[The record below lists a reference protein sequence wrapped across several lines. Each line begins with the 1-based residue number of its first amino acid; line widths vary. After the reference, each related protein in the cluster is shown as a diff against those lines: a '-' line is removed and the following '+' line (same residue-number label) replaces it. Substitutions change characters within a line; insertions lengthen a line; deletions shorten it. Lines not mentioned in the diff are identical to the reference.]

1 MAEAKKFQDQQNK
14 GIPQKVRNT
23 MRGCCPGIPLI
34 IITLGGFVLFSCGT
48 TPPERIPEKPEKPPV
63 EVPRGPRSSK
73 EVLQDVYQALEKG
86 DFKKALALFKELPE
100 EEQKSRDIQLLQAN
114 ILISAAQYSEARE
127 VLSTLLSQ
135 NASDRDALYSL
146 AMLERATGNTK
157 EEKNRLEQIVK
168 VDPAFAAAYAE
179 LGNLA
184 YETKTYKLAETY
196 YDKALSLDPKNGD
209 ALVGK
214 GRVRRYYRDYKA
226 AETAFNTAIEAYPT
240 WYNPFLER
248 ARLYRETGFLLEAQ
262 RDIEVAERLLPNDY
276 WILMDKGN
284 IFLDQGKKQEALA
297 AYERAAFLK
306 PDYFLAYVYI
316 AGIKDEF
323 DDYAG
328 AERAYEKLAQLKP
341 EYYFAFEG
349 LGILRMRDGRWEQA
363 RDAFLAA
370 YKQSP
375 SHTNYALLGALCWLR
390 STNTKG
396 AKEFL
401 ATLLP
406 TIPRESIEWYMVR
419 LYHDQSGDTD
429 IAVRIDKQTN
439 LDTKA
444 RMLYYLAQ
452 YYAIK
457 GNHSL
462 AQKFHL
468 MVREMNR
475 RSIIEWRLNEWALG
489 AYGL

>member
-1 MAEAKKFQDQQNK
+1 MVEGKKFQDRQNYRLVNK
-14 GIPQKVRNT
+14 RGGRIPAV
-23 MRGCCPGIPLI
+23 PFI
-34 IITLGGFVLFSCGT
+34 IVALLGGALFSCGT
-48 TPPERIPEKPEKPPV
+48 IPPEKITEKPLTAETPK
-63 EVPRGPRSSK
+63 GPRSSRD
-73 EVLQDVYQALEKG
+73 VLQEVYQALTEG
-86 DFKKALALFKELPE
+86 NFEKALALFKQLPE
-100 EEQKSRDIQLLQAN
+100 EEQKSKNMQLLEAN
-114 ILISAAQYSEARE
+114 IRISATQYPEARNI
-127 VLSTLLSQ
+127 LSTILTQ
-135 NASDRDALYSL
+135 NPSDRDVLYSL
-146 AMLERATGNTK
+146 AMLERATGNIK
-157 EEKNRLEQIVK
+157 EEKNRLEQIIK
-168 VDPAFAAAYAE
+168 VDPTFAPAYAE

-196 YDKALSLDPKNGD
+196 YDKALALDPKNGD

-226 AETAFNTAIEAYPT
+226 AETAFTTAIEAYPT

-248 ARLYRETGFLLEAQ
+248 ARLYREAGFLLEAQ
-262 RDIEVAERLLPNDY
+262 QDIEVAEKLLPNDY

-284 IFLDQGKKQEALA
+284 IFLDQGKKQEALK
-297 AYERAAFLK
+297 AYEKAASLK

-323 DDYAG
+323 DDYVG

-349 LGILRMRDGRWEQA
+349 LGILRMRDGRWDQA
-363 RDAFLAA
+363 REAFFAA

-375 SHTNYALLGALCWLR
+375 SHTNYALLGALCWLK
-390 STNTKG
+390 SGNSKG
-396 AKEFL
+396 VKEFL

-419 LYHDQSGDTD
+419 LYHDQGGDTD

-468 MVREMNR
+468 MVRDMNR

-489 AYGL
+489 TYGL